1 MEWLE
6 GRSIQMDLTARIQND
21 RRLRVTAQPSAAT
34 GGTTAGRSQI
44 GHSPGPH
51 RLARATAAA
60 PERGKSTH
68 PHACQPRCP
77 GLDWPRVLKKLFL
90 TLLLLLL
97 LVLVGAYVAGGW
109 LLGAGTRAA
118 LPSLIATIER
128 TGLRLARCEF
138 TQAAVRPPAHL
149 RWEAW
154 RVDLV
159 PPSTAAN
166 PTPDTLPLQ
175 VAALSL
181 DFTDWSPLTA
191 DLSIEGIH
199 LDTAFVPP
207 AAADL
212 PFAGDEYGVAIERID
227 AGFLTVAALVV
238 DTELRPT
245 LTALVADLQSLVRDG
260 RTARNLS
267 LGARLHFKLKN
278 RPLAVRLETVRRDG
292 ATWLRF
298 NASDIAE
305 LSRRYPRPLTTAEQ
319 QILCD
324 YPQRALLLLRIKEYA
339 ERVALRLSRT
349 ERAYGE
355 DFTRHVLW
363 SYWLAR
369 TYGADFAQS
378 VTDAHEAGATGNTAA
393 EHRQDYAN
401 NTIGRTY
408 ALMKKS
414 EGQVLRL
421 IKTDPKIIRVAK

>member
-1 MEWLE
+1 M
-6 GRSIQMDLTARIQND
+6 
-21 RRLRVTAQPSAAT
+21 
-34 GGTTAGRSQI
+34 
-44 GHSPGPH
+44 
-51 RLARATAAA
+51 
-60 PERGKSTH
+60 
-68 PHACQPRCP
+68 
-77 GLDWPRVLKKLFL
+77 LKKLVL

-97 LVLVGAYVAGGW
+97 LVTAGAYLAGGW
-109 LLGAGTRAA
+109 LLGTGTRAA
-118 LPSLIATIER
+118 LPRLIATLER

-138 TQAAVRPPAHL
+138 VQAAVRPPAHL
-149 RWEAW
+149 RWEGW
-154 RVDLV
+154 RVDLAL
-159 PPSTAAN
+159 PPTATN

-175 VAALSL
+175 VDALHL

-191 DLSIEGIH
+191 ALSVEGIH

-227 AGFLTVAALVV
+227 AGFLSIAALVV
-238 DTELRPT
+238 DTDLRPT
-245 LTALVADLQSLVRDG
+245 LAALASDLQSLARDG
-260 RTARNLS
+260 RTVRDLN

-278 RPLAVRLETVRRDG
+278 HPLAVRLETVRRDG

-305 LSRRYPRPLTTAEQ
+305 LSRRYPRPLTATEQ

-369 TYGADFAQS
+369 TYGADFAQL
-378 VTDAHEAGATGNTAA
+378 VTDAHEAGAAGNTAA

-408 ALMKKS
+408 AVIKKS
-414 EGQVLRL
+414 EGQVLQL

>member
-1 MEWLE
+1 M
-6 GRSIQMDLTARIQND
+6 
-21 RRLRVTAQPSAAT
+21 
-34 GGTTAGRSQI
+34 
-44 GHSPGPH
+44 
-51 RLARATAAA
+51 
-60 PERGKSTH
+60 
-68 PHACQPRCP
+68 
-77 GLDWPRVLKKLFL
+77 LKKLFL
-90 TLLLLLL
+90 SLLLLLL
-97 LVLVGAYVAGGW
+97 LVIAGVYLAGGW
-109 LLGAGTRAA
+109 LLGVGTRAA
-118 LPSLIATIER
+118 LPRLVATLER

-138 TQAAVRPPAHL
+138 NQAAVRPPAHL
-149 RWEAW
+149 SWEAW

-159 PPSTAAN
+159 PPSTAAK
-166 PTPDTLPLQ
+166 PTPDTLPVQ
-175 VAALSL
+175 VAALHL
-181 DFTDWSPLTA
+181 RFTDWAPLTA
-191 DLSIEGIH
+191 DLAVEGIH

-227 AGFLTVAALVV
+227 AGFLTIAALAV
-238 DTELRPT
+238 DTDLRST
-245 LTALVADLQSLVRDG
+245 LAALATDLQSLARDG
-260 RTARNLS
+260 HTARNLS

-278 RPLAVRLETVRRDG
+278 RPLAVRLESVRRDG

-305 LSRRYPRPLTTAEQ
+305 LSRRYPRPLTAAEQ

-324 YPQRALLLLRIKEYA
+324 HPQRALLLLRIKEYA

-378 VTDAHEAGATGNTAA
+378 VTDAHEIGTASNTAA

-414 EGQVLRL
+414 EGQVLQL